1 MLRKMIP
8 TEFFQQI
15 LYFHKLSCVFLHLK
29 YLLSLDNKCMFYTC
43 IALKQNF
50 HQNFIKL
57 IENLITLLNITL
69 SIFIPEMNI
78 IISNSLR

>member
-1 MLRKMIP
+1 MIP

-15 LYFHKLSCVFLHLK
+15 LYFQKLSYVFLHLK
-29 YLLSLDNKCMFYTC
+29 YLLSLDNKRMFYTC
-43 IALKQNF
+43 RALKQNF
-50 HQNFIKL
+50 HQNFIKP
-57 IENLITLLNITL
+57 IGNLITLLNITL

>member
-8 TEFFQQI
+8 TEFFQHI

-29 YLLSLDNKCMFYTC
+29 HLLSLDNKCMFYTC

-50 HQNFIKL
+50 HHNFIKP

-69 SIFIPEMNI
+69 SIFIPEMNV